1 MMRMK
6 CRIAAGVVL
15 CGGGAAWATLP
26 LTIDEADTQDPGTF
40 QVEAGT
46 SYERDSEC
54 HHYDFPVALTY
65 GVMPRWDI
73 AAGFGGQLEQ
83 RTRHEHEGDDQR
95 VSGLADLNLAT
106 KWLFLKEST
115 YLPRQT
121 VCPSVTFPTADDQK
135 GLGRGETDYDLTWLA
150 SKAIGDR
157 LGVHLNIGYSW
168 LGEPSNEDVGALV
181 HYGVAADYQ
190 LFDSLQWI
198 GEVFG
203 EEELQEHETA
213 WQYRTGLRCEVVD
226 DFSLVVAAGSRIS
239 GDAPEFTATVG
250 LIWVLGTNDNEN
262 K

>member
-6 CRIAAGVVL
+6 CRIAAGVFL
-15 CGGGAAWATLP
+15 CGGGAAFATLP
-26 LTIDEADTQDPGTF
+26 LTIDEADTQDAGTF
-40 QVEAGT
+40 QVEAGS
-46 SYERDSEC
+46 SYEADSEC

-83 RTRHEHEGDDQR
+83 RTQHEHEGEDRR

-106 KWLFLKEST
+106 KWLLVPET
-115 YLPRQT
+115 ACVPRQT

-150 SKAIGDR
+150 SKAIGER
-157 LGVHLNIGYSW
+157 LGFHLNAGYSW
-168 LGEPSNEDVGALV
+168 LGEPSNEDVGDLV
-181 HYGVAADYQ
+181 HCGVAADCH
-190 LFDSLQWI
+190 LSDSLQWI

-203 EEELQEHETA
+203 EEELEDYETA
-213 WQYRTGLRCEVVD
+213 WQYRTGFRCEVVD

-239 GDAPEFTATVG
+239 GDAPEFTATAG
-250 LIWVLGTNDNEN
+250 LIWGFGLTGHEN